1 MRAPA
6 MSSWRASFLIVLACG
21 PCALP
26 ARAQQKPESVT
37 PVQAVNPVQ
46 GNIAIKVPV
55 GLDAKTPPGA
65 DLTSGFA
72 DAFPSGKGEEGPA
85 AGDGEW
91 VFVPIPFKNALLG
104 AGLQFGAGR
113 LYKPADWPAQKQTS
127 MFGIGGMY
135 AEGGSW
141 AGVLGDRRYWGEQS
155 KIRSTLV
162 GGAGEVFYPVIV
174 VSPSLVNL
182 KIPVSQ
188 QFTGGMAKLGYE
200 ARENLW
206 LNAGFKF
213 ATTEIHATGIEI
225 SDDNRQ
231 VALEPRITIDLAIL
245 SLSAEWDTR
254 SDQFYP
260 RQGSLVSADVGH
272 ANSAY
277 GSDSNYTVYELSYN
291 GYQPIGQHHTLAWR
305 LAGKYAAGNPPFF
318 ALPWY
323 GSGVD
328 LRGYTPGTYI
338 GKSLA
343 AAQAEW
349 RWQATKRI
357 GLVAFGGVGGV
368 WGDVP
373 VFEQDDFLPAGGV
386 GLRWRLT
393 EKFRVNFRID
403 YAWGKDDEVLLIS
416 VGEAF

>member
-1 MRAPA
+1 MRYSPA
-6 MSSWRASFLIVLACG
+6 TLLVALACAFG
-21 PCALP
+21 VLP
-26 ARAQQKPESVT
+26 AQAQQKPESVT
-37 PVQAVNPVQ
+37 PVQAISP
-46 GNIAIKVPV
+46 GGRDIEIKVPV
-55 GLDAKTPPGA
+55 GLDSRAPAGA
-65 DLTSGFA
+65 DLASGLENT
-72 DAFPSGKGEEGPA
+72 FPTGGGEEGPE
-85 AGDGEW
+85 AGQGEW
-91 VFVPIPFKNALLG
+91 VFVPIPFKSALLG

-113 LYKPADWPAQKQTS
+113 LYKPADKPQQKQTS
-127 MFGIGGMY
+127 MFGVGGMW

-141 AGVLGDRRYWGEQS
+141 AAAAGDRRYWGRDAD
-155 KIRSTLV
+155 IRSTV
-162 GGAGEVFYPVIV
+162 AGGVGEVFYPVIV
-174 VSPSLVNL
+174 VSPNLFNL

-188 QFTGGMAKLGYE
+188 QFTGGLVKLGYE

-213 ATTEIHATGIEI
+213 AATEIRATGIEI
-225 SDDNRQ
+225 TDDNRK
-231 VALEPRITIDLAIL
+231 VGLEPRLTIDLAVL

-260 RQGSLVSADVGH
+260 RDGSLISADIGH
-272 ANSAY
+272 ADTAY
-277 GSDSNYTVYELSYN
+277 GSDSNYTVYELSYD
-291 GYQPIGQHHTLAWR
+291 GYHAFGERHTLAWR
-305 LAGKYAAGNPPFF
+305 LAGKTVSGDPPFF

-403 YAWGKDDEVLLIS
+403 YARGKDDEVLLIS